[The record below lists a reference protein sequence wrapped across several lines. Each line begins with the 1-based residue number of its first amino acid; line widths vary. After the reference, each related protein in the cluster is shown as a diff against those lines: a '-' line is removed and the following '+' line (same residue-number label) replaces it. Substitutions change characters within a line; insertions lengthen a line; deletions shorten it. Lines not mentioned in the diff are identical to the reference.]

1 MEDTASYC
9 KQQYPLKGE
18 VHTDEFLIGEYEEA
32 SKNEAV
38 PAKKRLAIIALE
50 VLTDGNVGRAYAQ
63 VIDSASAK
71 EFKLFFNAYISKEAN
86 IVTDEWRSY
95 LLLMKKYPKLKQ
107 VPSNKE
113 QTSNNCIFI

>member
-1 MEDTASYC
+1 MR
-9 KQQYPLKGE
+9 K
-18 VHTDEFLIGEYEEA
+18 A

-71 EFKLFFNAYISKEAN
+71 EFKFFFQCLY
-86 IVTDEWRSY
+86 
-95 LLLMKKYPKLKQ
+95 Q
-107 VPSNKE
+107 
-113 QTSNNCIFI
+113 